1 MIGIERA
8 AAVRVK
14 LLILDVDGVL
24 TDGRLIIGRA
34 GEETK
39 AFSVK
44 DGIGIKLAQFAGIEV
59 AFLSA
64 RSSELVL
71 RRAEML
77 GVKDVRQGKERKL
90 EVVRDMAKSRGLS
103 LEEVAYIGDD
113 VVDLDSVTAVGL
125 GVAVA
130 DACDDLL
137 AAASRVTD
145 APGGAGAIRET
156 VEAILRARGDWVE
169 TYRGYLAAARE

>member
-1 MIGIERA
+1 MIRIDRA
-8 AAVRVK
+8 AALRVK

-34 GEETK
+34 GEEIK

-64 RSSELVL
+64 RASELVL

-90 EVVRDMAKSRGLS
+90 EVVREMAATRGLD
-103 LEEVAYIGDD
+103 LGAIAYVGDD
-113 VVDLDSVTAVGL
+113 IVDLDSVAAVGL

-130 DACDDLL
+130 DACEDLT
-137 AAASRVTD
+137 AVASCVTD
-145 APGGAGAIRET
+145 AAGGAGAVRET
-156 VEAILRARGDWVE
+156 VEAILKARGDWVE

>member
-1 MIGIERA
+1 MISIDRA
-8 AAVRVK
+8 AALRIK
-14 LLILDVDGVL
+14 LLVLDVDGVL
-24 TDGRLIIGRA
+24 TDGKLIIGRS
-34 GEETK
+34 GEEIK

-64 RSSELVL
+64 RSSEMVV

-90 EVVRDMAKSRGLS
+90 EVVREMAAARGIGLDAI
-103 LEEVAYIGDD
+103 AYVGDD
-113 VVDLDSVTAVGL
+113 VVDLDSVAAVGF

-130 DACDDLL
+130 DACGDLIRE
-137 AAASRVTD
+137 ASCVTD
-145 APGGAGAIRET
+145 APGGAGAIREV
-156 VEAILRARGDWVE
+156 VEAVLKARGDWVE
-169 TYRGYLAAARE
+169 TYRGYLEAARE

>member
-1 MIGIERA
+1 MIGIDRA
-8 AAVRVK
+8 AALKVK

-24 TDGRLIIGRA
+24 TDGRLIIGRT
-34 GEETK
+34 GEEIK

-90 EVVRDMAKSRGLS
+90 EVVREMAASRGLG
-103 LEEVAYIGDD
+103 LDAIAYVGDD
-113 VVDLDSVTAVGL
+113 IVDLDPVAAVGL

-130 DACDDLL
+130 DACADLIGV
-137 AAASRVTD
+137 ATRVTD
-145 APGGAGAIRET
+145 TAGGDGAIREV
-156 VEAILRARGDWVE
+156 VEAILKARGDWVE
-169 TYRGYLAAARE
+169 TYRGYLAAAAE